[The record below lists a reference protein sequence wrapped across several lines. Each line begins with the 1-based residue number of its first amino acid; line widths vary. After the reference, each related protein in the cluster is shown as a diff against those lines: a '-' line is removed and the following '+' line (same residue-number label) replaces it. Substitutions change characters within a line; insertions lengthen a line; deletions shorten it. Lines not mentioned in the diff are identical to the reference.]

1 MVSRITDN
9 VDFGAPSQLIME
21 EIVGG
26 IKGSQ
31 RDHGGFNNPL
41 TRPTISRE
49 GGGIGF
55 FFGGPLDSHCCGT

>member
-26 IKGSQ
+26 IKGSL
-31 RDHGGFNNPL
+31 RDHGGSSD
-41 TRPTISRE
+41 TTIQ
-49 GGGIGF
+49 IYI
-55 FFGGPLDSHCCGT
+55 

>member
-31 RDHGGFNNPL
+31 RDHGG
-41 TRPTISRE
+41 
-49 GGGIGF
+49 
-55 FFGGPLDSHCCGT
+55 